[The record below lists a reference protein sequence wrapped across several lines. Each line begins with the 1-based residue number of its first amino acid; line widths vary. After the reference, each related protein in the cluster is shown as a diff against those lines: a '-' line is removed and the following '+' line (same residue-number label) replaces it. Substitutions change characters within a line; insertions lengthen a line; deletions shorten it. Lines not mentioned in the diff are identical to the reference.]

1 VAASAPGGASGKCLC
16 GAVSFAVRFPTKWVA
31 HCHCSMCRRAH
42 GAAFVSWV
50 GVEEVT
56 ATIADP
62 GSHLCWH
69 QSSPGAER
77 ASCGRCGSPMFFR
90 SQRWPGELHIALAL
104 FETELDR
111 APQRHVF
118 YDTHVSWFEVND
130 SLPKKPAP

>member
-1 VAASAPGGASGKCLC
+1 MIAGGAGGKCLC
-16 GAVSFAVRFPTKWVA
+16 GAVGFAVRFPTKWVA

-50 GVEEVT
+50 GVEEAT

-62 GSHLCWH
+62 ERLLRWY

-77 ASCGRCGSPMFFR
+77 GACGRCGSPMFFR
-90 SQRWPGELHIALAL
+90 SQRWPGELHIALAH
-104 FETELDR
+104 FDTPVDR
-111 APQRHVF
+111 PPQAHAF
-118 YDTHVSWFEVND
+118 YDAHVSWFEVND